1 MRDPRQKVGKQGGAF
16 WAAALLFFV
25 VGALGGGVA
34 FGAEA
39 NPTNA
44 QEAKSQLDALR
55 AELRALEQKAKGVAE
70 RRAEIERRLQIAETS
85 AVILARRLAR
95 LEAEAQR
102 LEQQVAAA
110 KQAWEAAQAR
120 AQESWQRLAHLAE
133 ALSLTLPL
141 DPVVGGG
148 PLVISVVAELVR
160 EEAAAQVQGWI
171 AQAETQRAQA
181 AKMAQALAQKQ
192 AALSAQHAELA
203 KERARWEQLAEK
215 RKVLHEALAETLAN
229 VEERRKALEADAR
242 ALSQLVK
249 RLEAEAKRRAQE
261 EARRRQAE
269 SKGGN
274 IPEGDRATARAM
286 VAQRGALPSPVA
298 QGTLTATF
306 GERRPEGGTWHGLF
320 WSAPEGASVRAV
332 ADGVVA
338 FADWLRGYGQLVIL
352 DHGQGLLTIYAN
364 LDAPLVAVG
373 ETVRKGETIGRVG
386 RTEHFATSGLYFEL
400 RKGGKPVDPRPWL
413 KQ

>member
-1 MRDPRQKVGKQGGAF
+1 VRNPRQNVGKQGGAF
-16 WAAALLFFV
+16 WAAALLFFAV
-25 VGALGGGVA
+25 WGA
-34 FGAEA
+34 GATNA
-39 NPTNA
+39 QGADASPTNA

-55 AELRALEQKAKGVAE
+55 AELRALERKAKSVAE

-102 LEQQVAAA
+102 LEQQVTAA

-120 AQESWQRLAHLAE
+120 AQESRQRLAHLAE

-141 DPVVGGG
+141 DPVLGGG
-148 PLVISVVAELVR
+148 PQVISVVAEGVR
-160 EEAAAQVQGWI
+160 EQAAAQVQRWI
-171 AQAETQRAQA
+171 AQAETERAQA

-192 AALSAQHAELA
+192 AALSAQQAELA

-229 VEERRKALEADAR
+229 VEDRRKALEADAR

-261 EARRRQAE
+261 EARRRKTEA
-269 SKGGN
+269 KRGK

-320 WSAPEGASVRAV
+320 WSAPEGASVHAI